1 MEAITGTVDVGLG
14 RMRRL
19 NESLELDSRLREAA
33 TEFLRAALKSSLMD
47 AMEVLDERGERS
59 DALDVACQN
68 RDYLGF
74 IRKQVR

>member
-68 RDYLGF
+68 RDNVGF